1 MQASSFPFPF
11 EEAGLTLA
19 YAFPNIGVDLKD
31 LEAAMD
37 TEIERVYNELIS
49 DKELQKLKNQY
60 EANAV
65 NDNAS
70 LESRAYNLAINYV
83 FHKDANLINTEIDNY
98 LAVTKEDIMRVAKE
112 YFRKDNRVVLYYLPK
127 SQQ

>member
-1 MQASSFPFPF
+1 MVK
-11 EEAGLTLA
+11 E
-19 YAFPNIGVDLKD
+19 N
-31 LEAAMD
+31 
-37 TEIERVYNELIS
+37 
-49 DKELQKLKNQY
+49 ELQKLKNQY

-83 FHKDANLINTEIDNY
+83 FHKDANLINTQIDNY
-98 LAVTKEDIMRVAKE
+98 LAVTREDIMRVAKE

-127 SQQ
+127 SQQQ